1 MSDRPPT
8 TDRGRIR
15 IVGFDDADSGR
26 PGDATS
32 SGDGDESPAATAE
45 SPAERTARP
54 TADTQSRTDP
64 TAAASRPSGTA
75 LEGSGRSRSAGAWQ
89 RFRRNRTA
97 MAGLTIIVVMA
108 VLAVFARPI
117 EVSTAE
123 YTITLQPVSLAPYDP
138 AQPFVGPANAPPSWA
153 HPFGTDW
160 AGRDQFSR
168 VLVGGR
174 YTLTV
179 GLVAVSLALGVGI
192 PLGAI
197 AGYFGGRIDEIIMRL
212 VDVLYAFPFLILAI
226 GTVAILGRGFWKL
239 VVALVVTGWIGYA
252 RLLRGEVLSVRE
264 REYVT
269 AARALG
275 IPDRTIIRRHVVP
288 NAITPVVVQATL
300 NVGTV
305 VLTAAALGFLGLGLE
320 ADTAE
325 WGAMLSRG
333 RDSLLQGHW
342 HVTVFP
348 GIAIFLFV
356 LAINLVGDGVNDA
369 LDPHRDASDDRRRM
383 R

>member
-1 MSDRPPT
+1 MNDSDRDADCEPAPDRDHDAT
-8 TDRGRIR
+8 ERTADRGRIR
-15 IVGFDDADSGR
+15 IVGFEEAVAERRDRDARAQSAAPGSGPAAPRSADR
-26 PGDATS
+26 PG
-32 SGDGDESPAATAE
+32 G
-45 SPAERTARP
+45 R
-54 TADTQSRTDP
+54 
-64 TAAASRPSGTA
+64 ASRLA
-75 LEGSGRSRSAGAWQ
+75 VAWR

-97 MAGLTIIVVMA
+97 MAGLGIIVVMA

-117 EVSTAE
+117 EVSTTG

-138 AQPFVGPANAPPSWA
+138 AEPFVGSPNAPPSQA

-160 AGRDQFSR
+160 AGRDQLSR

-174 YTLTV
+174 YTLSV
-179 GLVAVSLALGVGI
+179 GLLAVVLALGVGV

-197 AGYFGGRIDEIIMRL
+197 AGYFGGWVDELVMRV
-212 VDVLYAFPFLILAI
+212 VDVLYAFPFLVLAI
-226 GTVAILGRGFWKL
+226 AVVAILGQGFWKL
-239 VVALVVTGWIGYA
+239 VAALVVTGWLGYA

-269 AARALG
+269 AAKALG
-275 IPDRTIIRRHVVP
+275 VPDRTIIRRHVVP
-288 NAITPVVVQATL
+288 NAVAPVIVQATL

-320 ADTAE
+320 PGSAE

-333 RDSLLQGHW
+333 RESLVQGHW
-342 HVTVFP
+342 HVTLFP
-348 GIAIFLFV
+348 GLAIFLFV
-356 LAINLVGDGVNDA
+356 LAINLVGDGINGA
-369 LDPHRDASDDRRRM
+369 LDPRRNVNDERRRL

>member
-1 MSDRPPT
+1 MSDRDPST
-8 TDRGRIR
+8 ERGRIR
-15 IVGFDDADSGR
+15 IVGFDEAVSDR
-26 PGDATS
+26 F
-32 SGDGDESPAATAE
+32 GDEAGAANSEATPETVPPTSPEAIAEAE
-45 SPAERTARP
+45 SETETTGETVPAGRHR
-54 TADTQSRTDP
+54 
-64 TAAASRPSGTA
+64 
-75 LEGSGRSRSAGAWQ
+75 LEDAWR
-89 RFRRNRTA
+89 RFRRDRTA
-97 MAGLTIIVVMA
+97 MVGLGIIVAMT

-123 YTITLQPVSLAPYDP
+123 VTIRLQPFSLAPYDP
-138 AQPFVGPANAPPSWA
+138 GETFVAPANAPPSWA

-174 YTLTV
+174 YTLGI
-179 GLVAVSLALGVGI
+179 GLVAVVLALGVGV

-197 AGYFGGRIDEIIMRL
+197 AGYFGGWTDEVIMRV
-212 VDVLYAFPFLILAI
+212 VDVLYAFPFLVLAI
-226 GTVAILGRGFWKL
+226 AIVPILEPLPVLGDGFWT
-239 VVALVVTGWIGYA
+239 VVTALVVTGWLGYA

-275 IPDRTIIRRHVVP
+275 VPDRTIVRRHVVP

-305 VLTAAALGFLGLGLE
+305 VLAAAALGFLGLGLE
-320 ADTAE
+320 PGSTE
-325 WGAMLSRG
+325 WGAMLSQG
-333 RDSLLQGHW
+333 RSSLVQGHW

-348 GIAIFLFV
+348 GLAIFLFV

-369 LDPHRDASDDRRRM
+369 LDPHRDAADERRRM